1 MIGMNCLIEE
11 EQEIKEHGDIKIINT
26 LSELISNS
34 EQNQQQPPTT
44 LRSPGEI
51 ETDTKY
57 VDEFSN
63 EFSEPIDIETEIND
77 ENNQEFIEEDNEISD
92 GDDSLETEFIRHE
105 TEPLLQDFANQ
116 MINFND
122 QSSTTVALD
131 DEETTPSS
139 ISTVSLIGANEQEAT
154 KTINAKNDTK
164 ESAELVKKKYE
175 EKLNST
181 KEETITEPSSTS
193 STREDSSSSESIV
206 DSTSAQAILELAFRS
221 KNIEPNAHITSSN
234 IENVIHVGSSTTI
247 ESTTTTESSTQSI
260 RRKQKLSMYIYCH
273 FCI

>member
-11 EQEIKEHGDIKIINT
+11 EQEIKGHGDIKIINT
-26 LSELISNS
+26 LSELSSNS

-44 LRSPGEI
+44 LRSPEEI

-63 EFSEPIDIETEIND
+63 EFSEPIDIETENDD

-105 TEPLLQDFANQ
+105 TEPLLQDIANQ
-116 MINFND
+116 MVNFID
-122 QSSTTVALD
+122 QSSTTVAFD
-131 DEETTPSS
+131 NEETTPSS
-139 ISTVSLIGANEQEAT
+139 ISTVSLITREYTTEKEAS
-154 KTINAKNDTK
+154 KTINAKNDDTR

-181 KEETITEPSSTS
+181 KEEIKTEPSSTF
-193 STREDSSSSESIV
+193 STREESSTSESIV
-206 DSTSAQAILELAFRS
+206 DSTTPQAIVELAFRS
-221 KNIEPNAHITSSN
+221 NNIEDIAHITSSS
-234 IENVIHVGSSTTI
+234 IENVTHVGSSTTI
-247 ESTTTTESSTQSI
+247 ESTTTIESSTKSI
-260 RRKQKLSMYIYCH
+260 RRE
-273 FCI
+273 